1 MIQLEILSLVP
12 TSYNQCSHCETMYDQ
27 AGIRVK
33 VQDEIMLEYP
43 PHLLQE
49 HVRLSFWVEEL
60 ASRYGPDIQI
70 RVIDPQSGLGFW
82 KCLRHR
88 VRAYPTFIVN
98 GKVKYTGWDKTALDS
113 LLQEACSSEQSRMP
127 A

>member
-1 MIQLEILSLVP
+1 VIQLEILSLVP

-33 VQDEIMLEYP
+33 VQDEMMHEYP

-60 ASRYGPDIQI
+60 ARRYGPELQI

-88 VRAYPTFIVN
+88 VRGYPTFIVN
-98 GKVKYTGWDKTALDS
+98 GRVKYTGWDKAALDS
-113 LLQEACSSEQSRMP
+113 LLQETRDSERNRMS